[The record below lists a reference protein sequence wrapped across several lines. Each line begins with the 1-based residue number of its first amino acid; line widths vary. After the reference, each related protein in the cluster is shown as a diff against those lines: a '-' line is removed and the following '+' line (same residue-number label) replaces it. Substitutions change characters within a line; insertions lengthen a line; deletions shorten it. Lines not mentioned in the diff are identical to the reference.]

1 MVECCRLFRLQNY
14 RQKMKTLG
22 KTFNKKVFT
31 PRHRP
36 AALSSSTLNENES
49 SSESSMPTLDGPTTA
64 AQATVFD
71 APKTTEMPALCS
83 ESFAA
88 SYDSA
93 SDQAALDSSM
103 EFDTSLDDS
112 SYLSMLQEP
121 APAAT
126 MAATVKVRCEIVM
139 ILHQFRDTKIN

>member
-1 MVECCRLFRLQNY
+1 
-14 RQKMKTLG
+14 
-22 KTFNKKVFT
+22 
-31 PRHRP
+31 
-36 AALSSSTLNENES
+36 
-49 SSESSMPTLDGPTTA
+49 MPTLDGPTTT

-139 ILHQFRDTKIN
+139 TLHR